1 MISLTITMDDPKLY
15 TKQFALGVEHFRWI
29 PNQQLDEFTCIPSQV
44 EQYLRELGDPAG
56 SDPNA
61 ARQQR

>member
-1 MISLTITMDDPKLY
+1 MDDPKLY

-44 EQYLRELGDPAG
+44 QQYLKELGDPAG
-56 SDPNA
+56 FDPNA
-61 ARQQR
+61 APQFPANRQQ